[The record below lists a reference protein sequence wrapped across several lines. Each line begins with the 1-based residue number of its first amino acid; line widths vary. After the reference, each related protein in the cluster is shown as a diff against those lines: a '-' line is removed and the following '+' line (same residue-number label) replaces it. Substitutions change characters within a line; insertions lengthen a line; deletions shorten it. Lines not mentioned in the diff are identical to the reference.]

1 MLFFSLLEGCEEQ
14 PMVKDRRTEMEK
26 TKVSFRQAMESQDA
40 VKLLGGLVE
49 SLKAG
54 KIVVEQGEEFISM
67 DPAGKVDVEI
77 EAKQKKDKG
86 ELSIELS
93 WKLAEAEE
101 AKDPLKISSKEPEPA
116 EKDVA
121 EENAGKGPAEH
132 KKRTPGKK

>member
-1 MLFFSLLEGCEEQ
+1 
-14 PMVKDRRTEMEK
+14 MEK

-40 VKLLGGLVE
+40 VKILEDLVK

-93 WKLAEAEE
+93 WKLAQAEE
-101 AKDPLKISSKEPEPA
+101 AKDPLKISSKEPEGA
-116 EKDVA
+116 GKDEEKDGAA
-121 EENAGKGPAEH
+121 EVGETKDVQNQD
-132 KKRTPGKK
+132 KKTTGSRKKK